1 MSSIITVKMLVRQLI
16 SLNESISEYEQ
27 ALCEMF
33 DQHPD
38 KVIFSSF
45 PGAGDVLKPRLV
57 AAFGTDRSRFE
68 KAENIQEY
76 SGIAPV
82 TKRSGKTSVVHRR
95 WSCPSFLLQT
105 FHEFA
110 SHSRKKSIWA
120 KAYYDMQRDKGKGH
134 HTAIRSLAFKWIRII
149 HRCWR
154 DRVCYDEITYLKSL
168 QKNQSPLLKFM
179 ALWYFPGFVTT

>member
-1 MSSIITVKMLVRQLI
+1 MLVRQLL
-16 SLNESISEYEQ
+16 SLNASISEYDQ
-27 ALCEMF
+27 ALAEMF

-38 KVIFSSF
+38 KDIFSSF
-45 PGAGDVLKPRLV
+45 SGAGDVLKPRLL
-57 AAFGTDRSRFE
+57 AAFGTDRHRFE

-82 TKRSGKTSVVHRR
+82 TKRSGKTSIVHRR
-95 WSCPSFLLQT
+95 QACSKFLLQT

-110 SHSRKKSIWA
+110 SCSRKKSIWA
-120 KAYYDMQRDKGKGH
+120 KAFYDMQRDKGKGH

-154 DRVCYDEITYLKSL
+154 DRVCYDEIMYLKSL
-168 QKNQSPLLKFM
+168 QRNHSPLLKYI
-179 ALWYFPGFVTT
+179 ANEIK